1 MDKMRIKEQV
11 EIIRQAFGYIN
22 RFKNETFV
30 IKIDSALISNNL
42 FPVLIKDLTLLHSMG
57 IKIILVP
64 GAKTRINDVLKTY
77 NMECPVVNGIRVSSP
92 EAIPFIR
99 MAAFDV
105 SNNVMTMLAEHETSA
120 IIGNWVKAK
129 GIGVRGGV
137 DFQNSGVVE
146 NLQSDILRKVLDEGL
161 IPIFPNIGWSA
172 KGKPY
177 NLSSSELAF
186 TLSVQMKAAKLFFFF
201 FFGGIR
207 AQGFKIPQDV
217 YVSEDGIISQ
227 LTAAQ
232 AGEFLDLNQEQEYDE
247 DEQCALI
254 SYAYRACK
262 KGVRRVHIID
272 GRTEGML
279 LQEIFSS
286 RGLGTMIYSNQHEN
300 IRPMTIADIPG
311 VLSLMQPKI
320 QEGAL
325 VARTTNDLT
334 ERLNDYAVYEV
345 DGTLHACGALHLF
358 NEERQGEIAAVVV
371 DETFASRGIGRK
383 MMSYLIEK
391 ATKMRLDSVFV
402 LTTQTADWF
411 QQLGFVISTVDELPA
426 QKRENYNKSRNSL
439 ILKYHISRE
448 RNNSELGV
456 D

>member
-1 MDKMRIKEQV
+1 MDKTRIKEQV
-11 EIIRQAFGYIN
+11 DIIRQAFGYIN
-22 RFKNETFV
+22 RFKDETFV

-64 GAKTRINDVLKTY
+64 GAKTRINDVLKAY
-77 NMECPVVNGIRVSSP
+77 NIECPVVNGIRVSSP
-92 EAIPFIR
+92 EAIPFIK

-120 IIGNWVKAK
+120 IIGNWVKAR

-146 NLQSDILRKVLDEGL
+146 NLQTDILSKVLDEGL

-186 TLSVQMKAAKLFFFF
+186 TLSVQMKASKLFFVNEH
-201 FFGGIR
+201 GGIK
-207 AQGFKIPQDV
+207 AQGFKIPHDA
-217 YVSEDGIISQ
+217 YVSEDGTISQ

-232 AGEFLDLNQEQEYDE
+232 AGEFLDLNQEEEHDE
-247 DEQCALI
+247 DEQRTLV

-272 GRTEGML
+272 GLTEGML

-286 RGLGTMIYSNQHEN
+286 RGLGTMVYSNQHEN

-311 VLSLMQPKI
+311 VLSLMQPKV

-334 ERLNDYAVYEV
+334 ERLGDYAVYEV

-358 NEERQGEIAAVVV
+358 GEERTGEIAAIVV

-391 ATKMRLDSVFV
+391 ATKIRLDSVFV
-402 LTTQTADWF
+402 LTTQTSDWF
-411 QQLGFVISTVDELPA
+411 QQLGFVVSTVEELPA
-426 QKRENYNKSRNSL
+426 QKRECYNKSRNSL
-439 ILKYHISRE
+439 ILKYPISQE
-448 RNNSELGV
+448 RNKSDLDV

>member
-64 GAKTRINDVLKTY
+64 GAKTRINDVLKAY

-186 TLSVQMKAAKLFFFF
+186 TLSVQMKAAKLFFVNEK
-201 FFGGIR
+201 GGIK

-411 QQLGFVISTVDELPA
+411 QQLGFVVSTVDELPP
-426 QKRENYNKSRNSL
+426 QKREKYNKSRNSL
-439 ILKYHISRE
+439 ILKYHISQE
-448 RNNSELGV
+448 RNNSDLEV